1 MHYFATNLDFSTS
14 VYVISAIVGIL
25 AQASMMI
32 YAFGVLLPR
41 VKREGLLREKKN
53 Q

>member
-1 MHYFATNLDFSTS
+1 MTNLHFPTY

-32 YAFGVLLPR
+32 YAFGVLRQR
-41 VKREGLLREKKN
+41 VIRNGLSREEK
-53 Q
+53 